1 MRQKKPITI
10 QSNGHYQYYQRLFSA
25 SFFLICLC
33 TASVN
38 AHATPW
44 LRCVVGYAGSTQLIE
59 TGVTN
64 DPYSVESV
72 DINGRFKFKAV
83 MNGSASTINYIKLYA
98 FFQTRS
104 ADVPIHQATY
114 YPPFQLSKQETPF
127 TPKNSIY
134 AGDVERE
141 LQYQCTLEDKQ
152 P

>member
-1 MRQKKPITI
+1 
-10 QSNGHYQYYQRLFSA
+10 LFSA

-114 YPPFQLSKQETPF
+114 YPPFQLSKQNAIHAEEF
-127 TPKNSIY
+127 Y
-134 AGDVERE
+134 LCR
-141 LQYQCTLEDKQ
+141 
-152 P
+152 